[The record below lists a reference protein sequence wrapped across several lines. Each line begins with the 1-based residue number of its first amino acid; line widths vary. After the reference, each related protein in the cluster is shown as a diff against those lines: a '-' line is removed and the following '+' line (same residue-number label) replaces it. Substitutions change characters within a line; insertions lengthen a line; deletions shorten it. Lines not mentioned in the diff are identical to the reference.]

1 MARTGVLPMAER
13 RVETL
18 SGGERQRVWLAA
30 ALAQGPQLL
39 LLDEPTTYL
48 DIAHQ
53 IDILELVRDLDQTM
67 GLTVIAVLHDL
78 TQAAR
83 YCDHCVVMGD
93 GRVLRQGSPDQA
105 LSWSAVA
112 QDFAVDSWVTHDP
125 DGQRPVIQPRRRMR
139 DTDPET
145 WPSTMPAELHHKQ
158 R

>member
-30 ALAQGPQLL
+30 ALAQEPQLL

-53 IDILELVRDLDQTM
+53 IDILELVRDLNQTM

-145 WPSTMPAELHHKQ
+145 WPSTMPAEMHHKQ